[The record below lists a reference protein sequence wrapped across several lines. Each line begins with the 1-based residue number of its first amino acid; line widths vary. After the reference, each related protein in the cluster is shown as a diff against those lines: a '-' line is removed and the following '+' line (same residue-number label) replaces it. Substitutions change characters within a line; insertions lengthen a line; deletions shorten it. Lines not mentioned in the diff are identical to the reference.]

1 MTTVNVTPSDFTMVE
16 FRVEDI
22 VAVAERVIMQAD
34 LSGFDQLN
42 IDIDEAS
49 PLARASIKSIDPLTL
64 AVEGGAFEDTRRP
77 RQLSEDRTADTI
89 GRYVLKATDRI
100 NGGFSDA
107 PSDDDLTLAQS
118 VAWDVYCVGRLVK
131 AGFKGQRKRRVY
143 QFRNRHGFTDAA
155 DAAFDELW
163 TASGLTWTDLETISA
178 AACEASGLS

>member
-77 RQLSEDRTADTI
+77 RQLS
-89 GRYVLKATDRI
+89 
-100 NGGFSDA
+100 
-107 PSDDDLTLAQS
+107 
-118 VAWDVYCVGRLVK
+118 
-131 AGFKGQRKRRVY
+131 
-143 QFRNRHGFTDAA
+143 
-155 DAAFDELW
+155 
-163 TASGLTWTDLETISA
+163 
-178 AACEASGLS
+178 